1 MIAKPRNSLNK
12 HNIKNLYIKR
22 DKRSKTG
29 FSCQYKDPR
38 FGDPRFPDST
48 KQFHSLGSDV
58 VKAKEEAITLN
69 SVLYGQI
76 ATAKVN
82 KILAGP
88 VNTCTGIQLKEWIV
102 QYLDYCS
109 AKLQNGEMKPN
120 TFRTKK
126 NIVLAIEKA
135 HGELFFADISV
146 LQIDELITSYVKQDK
161 NRMAQS
167 VRSTY
172 VDIYKIALGKGIPYI
187 TENRADKTLN
197 PTAKVQRER
206 LTYAHFEKVIAS
218 YKYEPHRLSALLA
231 AVTGQRRTD
240 LCLMRK
246 SKGKDWDER
255 YKAYRRNP
263 NHFIKGEY
271 TSFANLVQYAPY
283 SFVEDGQLCM
293 FQLKTGNLLRIPLSL
308 KLDKLGLSVGDII
321 NRANIFRFSPFVLH
335 HTIKRSTN
343 EVGAPLHADTVSRT
357 FAKAIKD
364 TGIEYT
370 LKAPTFHELRSLAE
384 REYKDQG
391 VNTKKLLG
399 HKHEK
404 MTDEYDDLR
413 GCDWGKVD
421 GIYSR

>member
-1 MIAKPRNSLNK
+1 MSPKKRNQINL

-22 DKRSKTG
+22 DTRSKTG

-38 FGDPRFPDST
+38 FGDPRFPDAI

-58 VKAKEEAITLN
+58 SKAKEEAVALN
-69 SVLYGQI
+69 AVLYGQI
-76 ATAKVN
+76 ASAKVN
-82 KILAGP
+82 RILATP
-88 VNTCTGIQLKEWIV
+88 SNTCTGIQLKEWIE
-102 QYLDYCS
+102 QYLLYCQE
-109 AKLQNGEMKPN
+109 KLSSGNMKPN
-120 TFRTKK
+120 TSRTKK
-126 NIVLAIEKA
+126 NIVQAINKA

-146 LQIDELITSYVKQDK
+146 MQIDELITSYVKQNK

-172 VDIYKIALGKGIPYI
+172 IDIYKIALGKGINHLS
-187 TENRADKTLN
+187 ENVADKTLN

-206 LTYAHFEKVIAS
+206 LTFNHLKKVLDA

-246 SKGKDWDER
+246 SKGNDWDDR

-263 NHFIKGEY
+263 NHFVDGEY

-283 SFVEDGQLCM
+283 SFVEEDQLCI

-308 KLDKLGLSVGDII
+308 RMNKLGLSVGDII
-321 NRANIFRFSPFVLH
+321 KKANLFTLSPFVLH
-335 HTIKRSTN
+335 HTIARATN
-343 EVGAPLHADTVSRT
+343 KIGDPLHADTVSRT
-357 FAKAIKD
+357 FAKAILA

-384 REYKDQG
+384 REYRDQG
-391 VNTKKLLG
+391 INTKKLLG
-399 HKHEK
+399 HKREA
-404 MTDEYDDLR
+404 MTEVYNDVR
-413 GCDWGKVD
+413 GCDWSKVEV
-421 GIYSR
+421 I